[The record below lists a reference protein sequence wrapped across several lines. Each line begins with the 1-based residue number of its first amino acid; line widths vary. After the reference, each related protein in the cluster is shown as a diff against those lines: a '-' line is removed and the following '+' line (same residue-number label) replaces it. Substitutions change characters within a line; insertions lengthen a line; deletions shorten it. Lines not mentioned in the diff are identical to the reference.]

1 MLKRWIIN
9 FAYYLDTSKSYQ
21 KRKRFFYNILEDD
34 KNKYK
39 KYIDIFMAILIFISV
54 GVLIREVKHHVDDHL
69 MFFSNYVISFI
80 FLIEY
85 LLRFWVSSSVSKII
99 VARAEHD
106 TFLHREV
113 NLYKAFRDV
122 VKVKLAYMLSPMAL
136 IDLFAILPF
145 YHELRLLRL
154 FILFRVF
161 KLFRYAKSLQTLSS
175 VLATKKFEFL
185 TLGIFAAV
193 VIFISSVLIYVMEGN
208 NPASPIDTLYEA
220 IYWAIVTISTVGYG
234 DMTPVTHEGRFV
246 AMLVIIAGISV
257 LAFTTSLFVSAFTE
271 KLDEIREMKTI
282 EDVSK
287 LKKFYLICGYE
298 HVAREVARKLS
309 SHRNDIIV
317 MDEDEQ
323 RVAQAKK
330 DGFTTLHYNPGRI
343 ESYEKLGI
351 DIEKQVKAILCLR
364 ENDIENVYAALTIR
378 SINKEVFIL
387 SLLMSDAN
395 KKKMT
400 FAGINLTVYPQEL
413 VGLITKELVGKPVA
427 FEVIHELRS
436 ENADVKIDELGVTER
451 IVEYFPTVGDLGN
464 KDFRV
469 VLLGIYKQSSDR
481 FYFNPLDDMLLE
493 VGDYLLV
500 VGYQVFILEFEKY
513 LHTKI
518 KASNE

>member
-1 MLKRWIIN
+1 MFKRLILD

-21 KRKRFFYNILEDD
+21 KRKRFFYNILEND

-85 LLRFWVSSSVSKII
+85 LLRLWVNSSVSKII

-113 NLYKAFRDV
+113 NLYKAFKEVLR
-122 VKVKLAYMLSPMAL
+122 VKLAYMLSPMAL

-161 KLFRYAKSLQTLSS
+161 KLFRYAKSFQTLSS

-185 TLGIFAAV
+185 TLGIFAAI

-208 NPASPIDTLYEA
+208 NPDSPIETLFEA
-220 IYWAIVTISTVGYG
+220 IYWSIVTISTVGYG
-234 DMTPVTHEGRFV
+234 DMVPVTHEGRFV
-246 AMLVIIAGISV
+246 ALLVITAGISV

-271 KLDEIREMKTI
+271 KLDEIREIKTI
-282 EDVSK
+282 EDVAK

-298 HVAREVARKLS
+298 NVSREVARKLS
-309 SHRNDIIV
+309 KNGNDIII
-317 MDEDEQ
+317 MDENSE
-323 RVAQAKK
+323 RIEQAKK
-330 DGFTTLHYNPGRI
+330 DGYTALNYNPGRV
-343 ESYEKLGI
+343 ESYEKLNINI
-351 DIEKQVKAILCLR
+351 DKNVKAILCLR
-364 ENDIENVYAALTIR
+364 EDDVENVYAALTIR
-378 SINKEVFIL
+378 SISKDVFIL
-387 SLLMSDAN
+387 SLLMNDTNRN
-395 KKKMT
+395 KLD
-400 FAGINLTVYPQEL
+400 FAGINTVVYPQEL

-436 ENADVKIDELGVTER
+436 ENADVQIDELGVTQR
-451 IVEYFPTVGDLGN
+451 IVDNFPTVGELGN

-469 VLLGIYKQSSDR
+469 VLLGVYKHKQEK
-481 FYFNPLDDMLLE
+481 FYFNPLDDTVLE

-513 LHTKI
+513 LHTKVR
-518 KASNE
+518 NG

>member
-1 MLKRWIIN
+1 MLKRWILDL
-9 FAYYLDTSKSYQ
+9 AYYLDTSKSYQ
-21 KRKRFFYNILEDD
+21 RRKRFFYNILEDD

-39 KYIDIFMAILIFISV
+39 KYIDLFMAILIFISV

-85 LLRFWVSSSVSKII
+85 LLRLWVNSSVSKII

-113 NLYKAFRDV
+113 NLYKAFKEVLR
-122 VKVKLAYMLSPMAL
+122 VKLAYMLSPMAL

-145 YHELRLLRL
+145 HHELRLLRL

-161 KLFRYAKSLQTLSS
+161 KLFRYAKSFQTLSS

-185 TLGIFAAV
+185 TLGIFAAI

-208 NPASPIDTLYEA
+208 NPDSPIETLFEA
-220 IYWAIVTISTVGYG
+220 IYWSIVTISTVGYG
-234 DMTPVTHEGRFV
+234 DMVPVTHEGRFV
-246 AMLVIIAGISV
+246 ALLVITAGIAV

-271 KLDEIREMKTI
+271 KLEEIREIRTI

-298 HVAREVARKLS
+298 NVAREVARKLS
-309 SHRNDIIV
+309 KSGSDIIV
-317 MDEDEQ
+317 MDENVT
-323 RVAQAKK
+323 RVEIAKK
-330 DGFTTLHYNPGRI
+330 DGFTALNYNPGRV
-343 ESYEKLGI
+343 ESYKKLGI
-351 DIEKQVKAILCLR
+351 DIDKNVKAILCLR

-378 SINKEVFIL
+378 SISKDVYIL
-387 SLLMSDAN
+387 SLLMSDVN
-395 KKKMT
+395 RKKLT
-400 FAGINLTVYPQEL
+400 FAGINLSVYPQEL

-436 ENADVKIDELGVTER
+436 ENADVKIDELGITQR
-451 IVEYFPTVGDLGN
+451 IVDNFGTVGELGN
-464 KDFRV
+464 KEFRV
-469 VLLGIYKQSSDR
+469 VLLGIYKHKADR
-481 FYFNPLDDMLLE
+481 FYFNPLDETLLE

-500 VGYQVFILEFEKY
+500 IGYGVFILEFEKY
-513 LHTKI
+513 LHTKV
-518 KASNE
+518 KNG

>member
-1 MLKRWIIN
+1 MLKRLILD

-85 LLRFWVSSSVSKII
+85 LLRLWVNSSVSKII

-113 NLYKAFRDV
+113 NLYKAFKEVLR
-122 VKVKLAYMLSPMAL
+122 VKLAYMLSPMAL

-161 KLFRYAKSLQTLSS
+161 KLFRYAKSFQTLSS

-185 TLGIFAAV
+185 TLGIFAAI

-208 NPASPIDTLYEA
+208 NPDSPIETLFEA
-220 IYWAIVTISTVGYG
+220 IYWSIVTISTVGYG
-234 DMTPVTHEGRFV
+234 DMVPVTHEGRFV
-246 AMLVIIAGISV
+246 ALLVITAGISV

-271 KLDEIREMKTI
+271 KLDEIREIKTI

-298 HVAREVARKLS
+298 NVSREVARKLS
-309 SHRNDIIV
+309 KSGNDIII
-317 MDEDEQ
+317 MDESAE
-323 RVAQAKK
+323 RIEQAKK
-330 DGFTTLHYNPGRI
+330 DGYTALNYNPGRL
-343 ESYEKLGI
+343 ESYEKLNINI
-351 DIEKQVKAILCLR
+351 DKNVKAILCLR

-378 SINKEVFIL
+378 SISKEVFIL
-387 SLLMSDAN
+387 SLLMSDTNRN
-395 KKKMT
+395 KLD
-400 FAGINLTVYPQEL
+400 FAGINTVVYPQEL

-436 ENADVKIDELGVTER
+436 ENADVQIDELGITQR
-451 IVEYFPTVGDLGN
+451 IVDNFPTVGELGN

-469 VLLGIYKQSSDR
+469 VLLGVYKHKQDQ
-481 FYFNPLDDMLLE
+481 FYFNPLDDTVLE

-513 LHTKI
+513 LHTKVR
-518 KASNE
+518 NG

>member
-1 MLKRWIIN
+1 MLKRWILD

-21 KRKRFFYNILEDD
+21 KQKRFFYNILEDD

-85 LLRFWVSSSVSKII
+85 LLRLWVNSSVSKII
-99 VARAEHD
+99 VTRAEHD

-113 NLYKAFRDV
+113 NLYKAFKEVLR
-122 VKVKLAYMLSPMAL
+122 VKLAYMLSPMAL

-161 KLFRYAKSLQTLSS
+161 KLFRYAKSFQTLSS

-185 TLGIFAAV
+185 TLGIFAAI

-208 NPASPIDTLYEA
+208 NPDSPIDTLFEA
-220 IYWAIVTISTVGYG
+220 IYWSIVTISTVGYG
-234 DMTPVTHEGRFV
+234 DMVPVTHEGRFV
-246 AMLVIIAGISV
+246 ALLVITAGISV

-271 KLDEIREMKTI
+271 KLDEIREIKTI

-287 LKKFYLICGYE
+287 LKNFYLICGYE
-298 HVAREVARKLS
+298 NVSREVARKLS
-309 SHRNDIIV
+309 KSGNDIII
-317 MDEDEQ
+317 MDESAE
-323 RVAQAKK
+323 RIEQAKK
-330 DGFTTLHYNPGRI
+330 DGFTALNYNPGRV
-343 ESYEKLGI
+343 ESYEKLNI
-351 DIEKQVKAILCLR
+351 DIDKHAKAILCLR
-364 ENDIENVYAALTIR
+364 ENDVENVYAALTIR
-378 SINKEVFIL
+378 SISKDVFIL

-395 KKKMT
+395 RNKLD
-400 FAGINLTVYPQEL
+400 FAGINTVVYPQEL

-436 ENADVKIDELGVTER
+436 ENADVQIDELGVTQR
-451 IVEYFPTVGDLGN
+451 IVDNFPTVGELGN

-469 VLLGIYKQSSDR
+469 VLLGVYKHKQDQ
-481 FYFNPLDDMLLE
+481 FYFNPLDDTVLE

-513 LHTKI
+513 LHTKVR
-518 KASNE
+518 NG